1 MYLLFATELFSSE
14 MTQAL
19 CWTLLHSLWQGM
31 VMVVIAGILLYITR
45 RSGAAL
51 RYNLMILLFGTFMLT
66 ACSTFSWQLY
76 AAYHQSA
83 AVSPDLTNVM
93 TALTIGQH
101 SLYGNDT
108 AVVHDVKYYT
118 ELFYTY
124 FNKHAALLVTVW
136 FLLFCMKLVRIAAG
150 LAHVQRLKQYKTH
163 SPAAWWTNRMHE
175 LCAAMHISKPVAL
188 LESERVKVPVV
199 AGLLKPV
206 ILMPLG
212 LLTNLPQDELE
223 AILLHELAH
232 VKRRDYLVNL
242 LQSFAETIFFFNPAV
257 LWISSL
263 IREARE
269 HCCDDMAIAQI
280 NDPRKYINALVAF
293 QEYNITGYAMAF
305 PGKKNHLL
313 NRVKRILQPG
323 NNTANATERTFLV
336 ACFCIAIAMAWA
348 FIQPDPVLQDQVV
361 QHAGT
366 IPATQY
372 HSVEAL
378 APLVPLPSID
388 DKNSKPGCEMFA
400 LKSNDSLFQFRKR
413 EDEIEWLRINGQDIS
428 SKKIPAYYARLDRL
442 ITEHKQAAANNNI
455 AVQKNDSLNKADVQG
470 TIALNVNVQG
480 TVAVTDKDLKAASDL
495 RAEHNTVHFIDREL
509 EVVMEVERDVRL
521 YRYGKEVPPD
531 SIVYYADLVKNVI
544 RQGSRAVNRRR
555 DAVSKARNGQLPQYP
570 DYREL
575 QQQYQAAYQDY
586 NSQNSGNWQKPERQL
601 SGTNGA
607 KQVASDKLAVTLE
620 PLNGVLGK
628 VDAQKQ
634 WAKEDSAR
642 QSMLKTTAMRT
653 GIQTAV
659 NAEASTKRAV
669 AENKTAD
676 PKQIYQE
683 LLKDKLVE
691 QGTDN
696 TTSYKLN
703 RDALVVNDIIM
714 PETVH
719 ARYKAMFV
727 KDMQVSYL
735 YRWTKD

>member
-1 MYLLFATELFSSE
+1 
-14 MTQAL
+14 MTQVL
-19 CWTLLHSLWQGM
+19 CWTLLHSLWQGI
-31 VMVVIAGILLYITR
+31 VMAVIAGILLHITR

-51 RYNLMILLFGTFMLT
+51 RYNLMILLFGAFMLAT
-66 ACSTFSWQLY
+66 CGTFVWQLY
-76 AAYHQSA
+76 AVCHQSA
-83 AVSPDLTNVM
+83 ATS
-93 TALTIGQH
+93 TALTNAMPVLTIVQH
-101 SLYGNDT
+101 SLSGNDT

-118 ELFYTY
+118 ELFYSY

-175 LCAAMHISKPVAL
+175 LCAAMHIRKPVAL

-212 LLTNLPQDELE
+212 LLINLPQDELE

-263 IREARE
+263 IREERE
-269 HCCDDMAIAQI
+269 HCCDDMAIAQT
-280 NDPRKYINALVAF
+280 NDPRKYINALVIF
-293 QEYNITGYAMAF
+293 QEYNTAGAYAMGF

-313 NRVKRILQPG
+313 NRVRRILQPG
-323 NNTANATERTFLV
+323 NNTANAAERTFLV
-336 ACFCIAIAMAWA
+336 ACFCIAIVMAWA
-348 FIQPDPVLQDQVV
+348 FTQPDPVQQYKVV
-361 QHAGT
+361 QDTDT
-366 IPATQY
+366 IPATQH
-372 HSVEAL
+372 HSVITL
-378 APLVPLPSID
+378 ATLVPLTSID
-388 DKNSKPGCEMFA
+388 DKNSKPEGEMFA
-400 LKSNDSLFQFRKR
+400 LKSNDSLYQFRKR
-413 EDEIEWLRINGQDIS
+413 ENEIEWLRINGQDIS
-428 SKKIPAYYARLDRL
+428 SKNIPAYYAQLDLL
-442 ITEHKQAAANNNI
+442 ITGHKQAAANNNI
-455 AVQKNDSLNKADVQG
+455 TVRKNDSLNK
-470 TIALNVNVQG
+470 VNVQG
-480 TVAVTDKDLKAASDL
+480 TVVLDVNVHGAVAVTDKRQKATSDL

-509 EVVMEVERDVRL
+509 EVVMEDEGEVRL

-531 SIVYYADLVKNVI
+531 SIVYYADLAKNVI
-544 RQGSRAVNRRR
+544 RQGSRAVNRDRGV
-555 DAVSKARNGQLPQYP
+555 VSKAGNEHLPQYP
-570 DYREL
+570 DYQQL

-586 NSQNSGNWQKPERQL
+586 NSKNTENWQKPERQL

-607 KQVASDKLAVTLE
+607 KQVAPDKLAVALE
-620 PLNGVLGK
+620 PLKGLLGK

-634 WAKEDSAR
+634 WAKEDSAY
-642 QSMLKTTAMRT
+642 QAMLKTTAMRT
-653 GIQTAV
+653 GIQTAI
-659 NAEASTKRAV
+659 NAEESTKRAV

-691 QGTDN
+691 QGTAN

-719 ARYKAMFV
+719 SKYKAMFV
-727 KDMQVSYL
+727 KDMKVSYL